1 MDRGKVWVN
10 NYEGVDEQQ
19 VVKLAQTTGV
29 SHLMAKL
36 FISRGIFDSS
46 FIRDFMKPEL
56 SGMHDPFLMDG
67 MDAAVDRILQAVE
80 DGEKILIYG
89 DYDVDGIVSTS
100 ILYNYLTS
108 IGARVQY
115 LLPDRIEDG
124 YGLTA
129 TTVEKVKQ
137 LDASLMITVDCGI
150 TCVEEIDCLMQSGLQ
165 VIVTD
170 HHECKEV
177 LPGAYAVLNPHKPG
191 CAYPFKE
198 LCGAG
203 VALKLIQGLCIRLGS
218 MGGSGK
224 HDGFMQYIDL
234 VALAT
239 IADVVALVDENR
251 VIASYGLKA
260 MKSTK
265 NHGLAALIKAA
276 GLGEKPITSYGA
288 AFGLAPR
295 VNAAGR
301 LGDAH
306 RGVRLF
312 TTQNRLLAEALAKE
326 LDRENRNRQEMES
339 QIINEAIAY
348 VDEKLAPHK
357 HKVLVVVGE
366 GWHQGVIGIVASK
379 LLERYSRPCVVI
391 SVEEGIGKGSGRSIK
406 CFNLFKAFTLCE
418 DLFERFGGHEMA
430 AGLTIHEDRIN
441 ELRTRINEYA
451 DTILTDD
458 DLLPRVRVDV
468 LLERG
473 DITMKAVRELASMA
487 PFGEANPSPQ
497 FGYHALSV
505 VDIRTMSG
513 GKHLRLKLADGGFLV
528 DAVGFNMGDR
538 ARELVRGDVLDAVF
552 VPEINVW
559 KETERLQ
566 LNLRDIRP
574 SRYEEFGKNI
584 VFGGTNDYNSYINS
598 REVCKG

>member
-1 MDRGKVWVN
+1 MNREKVWVN
-10 NYEGVDEQQ
+10 NYKDIDEQR
-19 VVKLAQTTGV
+19 VARLAKAAGISQM
-29 SHLMAKL
+29 LAKV
-36 FISRGIFDSS
+36 FISRGVHDSG

-56 SGMHDPFLMDG
+56 SAMHDPFLMDG
-67 MDAAVDRILQAVE
+67 LDKAVDRILQAVKY
-80 DGEKILIYG
+80 GERILIYG
-89 DYDVDGIVSTS
+89 DYDVDGIVGTS
-100 ILYNYLTS
+100 ILYTYLTS
-108 IGARVQY
+108 IGAKVQY
-115 LLPDRIEDG
+115 LLPNRIEDG
-124 YGLTA
+124 YGLTES
-129 TTVEKVKQ
+129 TVEKVKQ
-137 LDASLMITVDCGI
+137 LDVSLMITVDCGI
-150 TCVEEIDCLMQSGLQ
+150 TSVEEIDCLMRGGLQ

-170 HHECKEV
+170 HHECKEE
-177 LPGAYAVLNPHKPG
+177 LPDAYAVLNPHKPG
-191 CAYPFKE
+191 CTYPFKE

-203 VALKLIQGLCIRLGS
+203 VALKLIQGLCIRRGL
-218 MGGSGK
+218 MEESGK
-224 HDGFMQYIDL
+224 QDGFMQYIDL

-239 IADVVALVDENR
+239 IADVVPLVGENR
-251 VIASYGLKA
+251 TIASYGLKA

-265 NHGLAALIKAA
+265 NQGLAALIKVA
-276 GLGEKPITSYGA
+276 GLGEKPITSYNA

-312 TTQNRLLAEALAKE
+312 TAQDRMLAEALAKE
-326 LDRENRNRQEMES
+326 LDMENRSRQEAEN
-339 QIINEAIAY
+339 IIIEEAITY

-357 HKVLVVVGE
+357 HKVLVVAGE
-366 GWHQGVIGIVASK
+366 GWHQGIIGIVASK
-379 LLERYSRPCVVI
+379 LVERYSRPCIVI

-430 AGLTIHEDRIN
+430 AGLTIQEGRIN

-451 DTILTDD
+451 DAILTDD
-458 DLLPRVRVDV
+458 DLVPHVRVDV

-473 DITMKAVRELASMA
+473 DITMSAVRELAAMA

-497 FGYHALSV
+497 FGYLALSA

-513 GKHLRLKLADGGFLV
+513 GKHLRLKLADGAFTV
-528 DAVGFNMGDR
+528 DAVGFNMGNH
-538 ARELVRGDVLDAVF
+538 ARKLGPGDVVDAVF

-574 SRYEEFGKNI
+574 CCNE
-584 VFGGTNDYNSYINS
+584 
-598 REVCKG
+598 